1 MNNGSVF
8 SGLSDY
14 KKGNLQ
20 IWGQKTSTMDNACF
34 QKTSL
39 QEANSWWK
47 RAYIHTPQTAVTDE
61 RRKLYNCSLIET
73 EDAICCH
80 PQNSRVTTTELM
92 YIEFSD
98 NIGCIGEGEQNSFNN
113 TAA

>member
-1 MNNGSVF
+1 MEKSIHPHTSNCGNWWE
-8 SGLSDY
+8 
-14 KKGNLQ
+14 KKVVQLL
-20 IWGQKTSTMDNACF
+20 T
-34 QKTSL
+34 
-39 QEANSWWK
+39 
-47 RAYIHTPQTAVTDE
+47 
-61 RRKLYNCSLIET
+61 ET

-98 NIGCIGEGEQNSFNN
+98 NIGCIGEGQQNSFNN